1 MSKLTSKLNV
11 QSKKMGN
18 TNVLPI
24 LFSFMMMVIFILTTS
39 FTSVSNEND
48 NSPNSSSTEYFSSDE
63 SNPCTLSV
71 EAGDDVELCDTGE
84 VILTATVS
92 GQSECTDCT
101 NEYNIENTSWC
112 GKNLHY
118 ALWLKDDGNNKTRTF
133 SNVNLKWKE
142 FADGTATLKGT
153 VVDNND
159 SQIILDIDVTYSGRT
174 TAVPQGSPKD
184 HFCHTES
191 ADGWVYYTDVTG
203 TITQTDGSWSFD
215 ISRRGPSFQLGNGA
229 NVTETEVGK
238 YGGSGWFDTT
248 DGNFNQGDFNINIG
262 DCITSQTNEATYE
275 WSTGET
281 TPTITVTE
289 GGTYTVTVKDCNDC
303 VVSDSVEVTF
313 TNSPTVD
320 LGDDQ
325 AICVGDSTTLTAGEG
340 DSFTWSTGETTSS
353 ITVSPTTATEYS
365 VIVKK
370 GSCEVSDDVIVTVN
384 DVTANAGEDVT
395 IEEGQSTILT
405 ASGGDTYEWSIGET
419 TESITVTPEVTTEYT
434 VSAFKNGCEDI
445 DTVTVTVEAG
455 CVVASVGEDVTI
467 CKGQSTVI
475 SANGGDSYV
484 WTTEDGEIAT
494 VRFIR
499 VAPTVTTEYTVT
511 VTKNGCPDP
520 DTATIVVT
528 VDQTCTDG
536 GPNRIASV
544 YPTIINFGT
553 KMNLDLKIDKKQ
565 DIRISLHNLTG
576 GNMGPMITKTVD
588 VNNETI
594 SVDFSM
600 LQQLSA
606 GIYIVK
612 IVGDGWT
619 KMEKIIISN
628 KSN

>member
-18 TNVLPI
+18 TNVLPM

-48 NSPNSSSTEYFSSDE
+48 NTPNINSTEYFSSDE

-71 EAGDDVELCDTGE
+71 DAGDDVELCDTGE
-84 VILTATVS
+84 VTLTATVS

-101 NEYNIENTSWC
+101 NEYNIENTYRC
-112 GKNLHY
+112 GKDLYY
-118 ALWLKDDGNNKTRTF
+118 ALWLKDDANNIVRRF
-133 SNVNLKWKE
+133 ASVDLKWKE

-159 SQIILDIDVTYSGRT
+159 AQITLDIDVTYSGRT
-174 TAVPQGSPKD
+174 TEVPQGSPKD

-325 AICVGDSTTLTAGEG
+325 EICVGDSTTLTAGEG
-340 DSFTWSTGETTSS
+340 DSYTWSTGETTPS
-353 ITVSPTTATEYS
+353 ITVNPATTTEYS
-365 VIVKK
+365 VAVTK
-370 GSCEVSDDVIVTVN
+370 GSCESSDAVLVTVN
-384 DVTANAGEDVT
+384 SVTANAGEDIT
-395 IEEGQSTILT
+395 IGKGESTTLT
-405 ASGGDTYEWSIGET
+405 ASGGDTYEWSTGET

-445 DTVTVTVEAG
+445 DTVTVTIEAG

-484 WTTEDGEIAT
+484 WTTEDGVIAT
-494 VRFIR
+494 VPFIR

-520 DTATIVVT
+520 DTASIIVT

-553 KMNLDLKIDKKQ
+553 KMNLDLKIDKRQ
-565 DIRISLHNLTG
+565 DIRISLHDLTG

-612 IVGDGWT
+612 IVGDGWS